1 MTEHTH
7 PPTKVLVV
15 IGIIIVF
22 WLLVSLILLS
32 AVGIKDGWP
41 AFLALPLF
49 MLTGGTDVKQL
60 SSIFVGAVTG
70 LIMAAAIAPVVTFL
84 VKSGGMP
91 QEFAI
96 LLVLGLLVFLIVALG
111 GMAPMF
117 FNNYNFVY
125 FSVALIY
132 PVQQTVPWLGTLIL
146 GGVFFIGS
154 VLLSMKFIIPR
165 LIKDSTKPTISA

>member
-15 IGIIIVF
+15 LGIIVVL
-22 WLLVSLILLS
+22 WLSVSLILLS

-49 MLTGGTDVKQL
+49 FLVGGTDVKEL
-60 SSIFVGAVTG
+60 INIFVGAMTG
-70 LIMAAAIAPVVTFL
+70 LIMAGLIVPIVTFL
-84 VKSGGMP
+84 VKSGGLP
-91 QEFAI
+91 QDPAI
-96 LLVLGLLVFLIVALG
+96 LLVLGLLVFFITAFG
-111 GMAPMF
+111 GIAPMF

-132 PVQQTVPWLGTLIL
+132 PAQNTFTWLGTLIV
-146 GGVFFIGS
+146 GGAFFIGAI
-154 VLLSMKFIIPR
+154 LLSMKLIIPR
-165 LIKDSTKPTISA
+165 LIKEGVE